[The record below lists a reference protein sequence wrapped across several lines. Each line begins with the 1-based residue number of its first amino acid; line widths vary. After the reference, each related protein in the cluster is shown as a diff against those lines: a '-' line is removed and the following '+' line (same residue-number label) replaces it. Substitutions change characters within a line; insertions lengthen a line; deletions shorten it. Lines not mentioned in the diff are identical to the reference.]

1 MDNERLAT
9 LRRAPLLAA
18 LDEEALRALVSRCRS
33 VRVPAGRQII
43 HAGEVAHAFFVVL
56 AGRIK
61 VYKLSPRGDEQVLHH
76 YGVGSTFGEAAVLAG
91 NSFPAFAES
100 LEPSELL
107 EISRDTLL
115 RAVSQQPELAL
126 AMLAGLSGKLREF
139 AHLIEQLSLKEVP
152 ARLADALLELGDR
165 AGADTFELNQSKRQL
180 AAQLGTVAETLS
192 RAFRKLRADGLISV
206 DGATISILD
215 RSRLRRLAEHG

>member
-1 MDNERLAT
+1 MDRERLAT

-18 LDEEALRALVSRCRS
+18 LDEKALHTLLSRCRS
-33 VRVPAGRQII
+33 LRVPAGRQVI
-43 HAGEVAHAFFVVL
+43 HAGEEARAFFVVL
-56 AGRIK
+56 AGRVK
-61 VYKLSPRGDEQVLHH
+61 VYKLSLRGDEQVLHH
-76 YGVGSTFGEAAVLAG
+76 YGAGATFGEAAVLAG
-91 NSFPAFAES
+91 NAFPAFAES

-115 RAVSQQPELAL
+115 AAVGQQPELAL

-139 AHLIEQLSLKEVP
+139 ARLIEQLSLKEVP
-152 ARLADALLELGDR
+152 ARLADTLLELGDR
-165 AGADTFELNQSKRQL
+165 AGADTFELDQSKRQL

-192 RAFRKLRADGLISV
+192 RAFKKLRAEGLISV

-215 RSRLRRLAEHG
+215 RSRLQRLADQG